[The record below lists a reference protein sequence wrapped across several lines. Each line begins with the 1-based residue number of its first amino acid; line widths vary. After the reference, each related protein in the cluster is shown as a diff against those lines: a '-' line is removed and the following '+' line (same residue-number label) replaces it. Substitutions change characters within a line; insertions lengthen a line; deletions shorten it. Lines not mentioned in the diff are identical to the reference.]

1 MERNRQGRNE
11 KALNRTRVHIKKQP
25 DIRLFFCISVVAA
38 RLYALGYVTV
48 GRFASGVGT
57 LRFAACGCGRLSEM
71 ALSRLGGAFSACR
84 FPAGFASGRCMRG
97 PDGRFQS
104 RDDIDRNG
112 LFDEAF
118 DAADMDA
125 VFGTD
130 Q

>member
-1 MERNRQGRNE
+1 
-11 KALNRTRVHIKKQP
+11 
-25 DIRLFFCISVVAA
+25 
-38 RLYALGYVTV
+38 
-48 GRFASGVGT
+48 
-57 LRFAACGCGRLSEM
+57 
-71 ALSRLGGAFSACR
+71 
-84 FPAGFASGRCMRG
+84 MRG